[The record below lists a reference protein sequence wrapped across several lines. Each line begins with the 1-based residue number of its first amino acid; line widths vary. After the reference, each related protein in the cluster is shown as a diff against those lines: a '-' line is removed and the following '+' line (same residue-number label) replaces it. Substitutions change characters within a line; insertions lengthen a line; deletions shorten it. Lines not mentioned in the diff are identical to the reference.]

1 MWHKFNIGDL
11 VKIESEIHKNRYGC
25 RFGIITKISG
35 DASGTEAPMY
45 EVFIPERNV
54 HINLMGYELVK
65 IPEQRYSP
73 TTQQIKDDINSIFG
87 LPMTILLNAEQ
98 EAYIN
103 EDIRR
108 TQEMMDA
115 VGKMIH
121 EKEERK
127 MSMTPKKIMR
137 NGPATI
143 IFWEDGTKT
152 VVKKMPGDKDD
163 IYAAFCAAFAKKHFG
178 SNEKVK
184 AVVDSLCG
192 PSEEEVKR
200 LVDSIQAKYADDFCK
215 GYGVVISKSSLKC
228 DDRTFYEV
236 REKLNEQ
243 GYITERAPNCYY
255 NHRWIVKRDDTKHI
269 KWCLEHKS
277 FVEKIV
283 ITLTYTGG
291 DSYRMGEIARE
302 LAEAG
307 YSVKCLYGNSNHD
320 YIYTIE
326 KIEVNKK

>member
-1 MWHKFNIGDL
+1 MRHKFNVGDM
-11 VKIESEIHKNRYGC
+11 VKIKSPYYISSGC
-25 RFGIITKISG
+25 IGIISAISYFTI
-35 DASGTEAPMY
+35 DEEAQY
-45 EVFIPERNV
+45 EVLIPETDTLV
-54 HINLMGYELVK
+54 YINESDLVK
-65 IPEQRYSP
+65 IPEKGYSP
-73 TTQQIKDDINSIFG
+73 TTQQIKDDINSIYGTSSWFNIWA
-87 LPMTILLNAEQ
+87 TRN
-98 EAYIN
+98 AYIN

-115 VGKMIH
+115 VGKMVH
-121 EKEERK
+121 EKEERE

-143 IFWEDGTKT
+143 VFWEDGTKT

-163 IYAAFCAAFAKKHFG
+163 IYAAFCAAFTKKHFG

-184 AVVDSLCG
+184 ATVDSLCG

-215 GYGVVISKSSLKC
+215 GYGVAISKSSLKC

-243 GYITERAPNCYY
+243 GYITERTPNCYY
-255 NHRWIVKRDDTKHI
+255 SHRWIVKRDDAKHI

-291 DSYRMGEIARE
+291 DSYRMSEIARK

>member
-1 MWHKFNIGDL
+1 MKARFKVGDIVGISTDYIHFPANGKTGRIKSILEFPNGDIYYCIKTFDGLFNVCIRECEA
-11 VKIESEIHKNRYGC
+11 VPPMTSEEVIESAYPHRAYVD
-25 RFGIITKISG
+25 TDS
-35 DASGTEAPMY
+35 
-45 EVFIPERNV
+45 VRNY
-54 HINLMGYELVK
+54 M
-65 IPEQRYSP
+65 
-73 TTQQIKDDINSIFG
+73 
-87 LPMTILLNAEQ
+87 
-98 EAYIN
+98 N

-127 MSMTPKKIMR
+127 MFMTPKKIMR

-143 IFWEDGTKT
+143 VFWEDGTKT

-163 IYAAFCAAFAKKHFG
+163 IYAAFCAAFTKKHFG

-184 AVVDSLCG
+184 ATVDSLCS

-200 LVDSIQAKYADDFCK
+200 LVDSIQVKYADDFCK

-255 NHRWIVKRDDTKHI
+255 NHRWIVKRDIQDMTKDP
-269 KWCLEHKS
+269 
-277 FVEKIV
+277 
-283 ITLTYTGG
+283 GG
-291 DSYRMGEIARE
+291 NILLAIFPRYRYKRGQLMDFIPEDV
-302 LAEAG
+302 L
-307 YSVKCLYGNSNHD
+307 
-320 YIYTIE
+320 
-326 KIEVNKK
+326 NKKVVRGTANGGWNMMNYYIVLED